1 MRPMLGERPAYS
13 ILELFDRDMRI
24 SLRGLQRGMAEHLLH
39 LAQIRTPVEH
49 MGGGGM
55 AQRMRRDVRHPR
67 LLGLLMHHLTHHTLV
82 DAAPTYTNEHRVAAV
97 PIREYR
103 PSPCSQ
109 CSTACCAGA
118 PNGMT
123 RVLFPLPSTRTVRF
137 DQSNEPMSNPTS
149 SPTRIP
155 VAYSNSSIA
164 QSRSAFA

>member
-1 MRPMLGERPAYS
+1 MRCNTRICRESPS
-13 ILELFDRDMRI
+13 IHVGGVRRYIVTDVLTSDADGPGQCALCSGKGLPIAVLELFDRDMRI

-97 PIREYR
+97 PIREY
-103 PSPCSQ
+103 P
-109 CSTACCAGA
+109 A
-118 PNGMT
+118 
-123 RVLFPLPSTRTVRF
+123 FPRAASAQLPVVPEPRTG
-137 DQSNEPMSNPTS
+137 
-149 SPTRIP
+149 
-155 VAYSNSSIA
+155 
-164 QSRSAFA
+164 